1 MVAIVASVAPV
12 AAGAAAADAPLLAT
26 SPRGAAAADASPRDD
41 LAQHVASCTLIHP
54 SAVEARALVR
64 NYLSDASASGSSLSQ
79 SLDGFRTDDA
89 VAASMFDARRRHE
102 LFVLVVADGRAR
114 RPRWP
119 KLCVQGDRGRRIL
132 PAFATVQTG
141 IDFAIDAPYIE
152 LLWVHSGARRI
163 GIGSHFVK
171 EAARSAAAVKHVSG
185 VLPEAS
191 AFWATRRQA
200 RAGDRREASAA
211 LPRPVRQALIGGAR
225 GPNCRVKLPVCA
237 TVWTTALR

>member
-1 MVAIVASVAPV
+1 MVAVIPSVAPA
-12 AAGAAAADAPLLAT
+12 AAGAAAADAPLMQTSPLMATSPLLAT

-41 LAQHVASCTLIHP
+41 LAQHVAACTLIHP

-102 LFVLVVADGRAR
+102 LFVLVVADGALGGRAAE
-114 RPRWP
+114 
-119 KLCVQGDRGRRIL
+119 LCVQGDRGRRIL

-191 AFWATRRQA
+191 AFWATQDVGRA
-200 RAGDRREASAA
+200 AGDQRREQ
-211 LPRPVRQALIGGAR
+211 PRPRFR
-225 GPNCRVKLPVCA
+225 GRFGRP
-237 TVWTTALR
+237 

>member
-1 MVAIVASVAPV
+1 MVVAIVAPVAPTP
-12 AAGAAAADAPLLAT
+12 AGGAAADAPLLAT

-41 LAQHVASCTLIHP
+41 LAQHVAACTLIHP

-102 LFVLVVADGRAR
+102 LFVLVVADGALGGRAAE
-114 RPRWP
+114 
-119 KLCVQGDRGRRIL
+119 LCVQGDRGRRIL

-171 EAARSAAAVKHVSG
+171 AARSAAAVKHVSG

-191 AFWATRRQA
+191 AFWATQDVGRA
-200 RAGDRREASAA
+200 AGDQRREQ
-211 LPRPVRQALIGGAR
+211 PRPRFR
-225 GPNCRVKLPVCA
+225 GRFGRP
-237 TVWTTALR
+237 